1 MQAHTLGGTALA
13 EPLAPAPAQ
22 PLAPAP
28 FREEDFSLDVRVVVT
43 AHPNGKLTCN
53 TNDGCGNTCQ
63 GTASA
68 CNSYVGDP
76 F

>member
-1 MQAHTLGGTALA
+1 MQVPTTGGTALV
-13 EPLAPAPAQ
+13 EP
-22 PLAPAP
+22 PAP

>member
-1 MQAHTLGGTALA
+1 MMTSPSGGTALA
-13 EPLAPAPAQ
+13 EPPSPVLDD
-22 PLAPAP
+22 
-28 FREEDFSLDVRVVVT
+28 EFSLDVRVVVT
-43 AHPNGKLTCN
+43 SHPNGKLTCN

-76 F
+76 L

>member
-1 MQAHTLGGTALA
+1 MQAPTIGGTALA
-13 EPLAPAPAQ
+13 EPPAPI
-22 PLAPAP
+22 
-28 FREEDFSLDVRVVVT
+28 REEDFSLDVRVVVT

-53 TNDGCGNTCQ
+53 TNDGCGNTCK

-68 CNSYVGDP
+68 CSSYSGDP